1 MARKKGRRTKPYK
14 LNLKKDTINSILAV
28 AIMGIGGLIAISFS
42 QQGEFLSQVNKFG
55 IQFIGWPLLFLPFIF
70 VVGGLMLTQA
80 KLAIASPHVLLGSV
94 IVMISLAGLTG
105 SGSIGTGIKESVA
118 ALISLPGTILF
129 YLVGTAI
136 GLFILFETSIEDL
149 LAFMHDALAKLSAAS
164 SKLQNLSLPKN
175 EGAIFSTKTS
185 GVKIT
190 GGEDLPPISAS
201 PHTAAPDLTKILVKE
216 TTRTPS
222 VASTAVPVKPLPDG
236 ATVGIW
242 QYPPLTLLS
251 DQKLGKADR
260 GDINKNIQIIE
271 STLDS
276 FSIQAHVCEVHKGPA
291 VTQYALEI
299 MAGTKLSKINALQSD
314 LALALSA
321 PQGQIRI
328 EAPIPGRNLVGIE
341 IPNHSLEFVSLRE
354 MLGNKQMQESKSKT
368 AISLGLDVSGQPVIA
383 DISKMPHLLIAGT
396 TGSGKSVLINTII
409 TSILFRASPEEV
421 KFILVDPK
429 RVELTPYSDIPHLLT
444 PVITDVSKVVNALKW
459 AVAEMERRY
468 RLFQEM
474 GVKNIADYNDQSGFQ
489 AMAYIVIMIDEMA
502 DIMMSKNAGEVEE
515 NIVRLA
521 QMARAVGIHL
531 VLATQRPSVNVLTG
545 LIKANVPARIAFQ
558 VTSMVDSR
566 VIIDSPGAEKLLGK
580 GDMLYI
586 PPDIAKPRRIQGAF
600 VSDKEIRNLI
610 TFIRSTG
617 VQPQL
622 DETVTKAPIEKGT
635 VSSSGIDLGDVD
647 EKFEEAA
654 QLCIAEGK
662 GSASLLQ
669 RRLEVGYARAARIL
683 DQLEANGVLAHAEG
697 NKPREVIVSSLD
709 EIYSAKD
716 SPQED

>member
-14 LNLKKDTINSILAV
+14 LNLKKDTINSILAI
-28 AIMGIGGLIAISFS
+28 AIMGVGGLIAISFS
-42 QQGEFLSQVNKFG
+42 QQGEFLLQVNKIG
-55 IQFIGWPLLFLPFIF
+55 IQLLGWPLLFLPFIF
-70 VVGGLMLTQA
+70 IVGGLMLTQV
-80 KLAIASPHVLLGSV
+80 KLSIASPHVLLGSV
-94 IVMISLAGLTG
+94 ITMISLAGLTG
-105 SGSIGTGIKESVA
+105 SGSIGSGIKESVVS
-118 ALISLPGTILF
+118 LISLPGTILF
-129 YLVGTAI
+129 YLIGAAI

-149 LAFMHDALAKLSAAS
+149 MSFVHDMFEKIAAAS
-164 SKLQNLSLPKN
+164 GKIQGITQGKKENLLFTGKPN
-175 EGAIFSTKTS
+175 T
-185 GVKIT
+185 VKIT
-190 GGEDLPPISAS
+190 GGEDLPPVQTAHTTS
-201 PHTAAPDLTKILVKE
+201 PIDLSKIVVKE
-216 TTRTPS
+216 TVRTPS
-222 VASTAVPVKPLPDG
+222 TSVTAIPVKPLPDG
-236 ATVGIW
+236 ATSGIW

-276 FSIQAHVCEVHKGPA
+276 FGIQAHVCEVHKGPA

-299 MAGTKLSKINALQSD
+299 VMGTKLSKINALQSD

-354 MLGNKQMQESKSKT
+354 MLGHKLMQENKSKT
-368 AISLGLDVSGQPVIA
+368 AVSLGLDVSGQPVVA
-383 DISKMPHLLIAGT
+383 DIAKMPHLLIAGT

-409 TSILFRASPEEV
+409 TSILFRSSPEEV
-421 KFILVDPK
+421 KFIMVDPK

-459 AVAEMERRY
+459 AVVEMERRY

-489 AMAYIVIMIDEMA
+489 AMPYIVIMIDEMA
-502 DIMMSKNAGEVEE
+502 DIMMSKNASDVEE

-558 VTSMVDSR
+558 VTSMIDSR
-566 VIIDSPGAEKLLGK
+566 VIIDTPGAEKLLGK
-580 GDMLYI
+580 GDMLFI
-586 PPDIAKPRRIQGAF
+586 PPDVAKPRRIQGAF
-600 VSDKEIRNLI
+600 VSDKEIRSLI
-610 TFIRSTG
+610 NFIRSTG
-617 VQPQL
+617 IQQQL
-622 DETVTKAPIEKGT
+622 DDSVTKTPVEKGT
-635 VSSSGIDLGDVD
+635 VSSSGLDLGDVD

-654 QLCIAEGK
+654 HLCISEGK

-709 EIYSAKD
+709 EIFPGKGSGD
-716 SPQED
+716 E